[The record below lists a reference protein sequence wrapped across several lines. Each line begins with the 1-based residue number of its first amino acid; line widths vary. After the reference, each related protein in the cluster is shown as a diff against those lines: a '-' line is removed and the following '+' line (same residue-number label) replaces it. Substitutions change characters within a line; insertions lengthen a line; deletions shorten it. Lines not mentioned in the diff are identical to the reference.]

1 MAPQIEYSDRE
12 ERLEFIQDRYHC
24 KAPSCGRCGS
34 CALPDG
40 VPAVEYFAD
49 YIWKGGVCKASGKG
63 LGLLIS
69 LMVVV

>member
-1 MAPQIEYSDRE
+1 MMAPQIEYSDRE
-12 ERLEFIQDRYHC
+12 ERLEFIHDRYHC

-49 YIWKGGVCKASGKG
+49 YIDGKVEYVK
-63 LGLLIS
+63 LAAK
-69 LMVVV
+69 VWDY

>member
-1 MAPQIEYSDRE
+1 MIAPQIEYSDRE

-49 YIWKGGVCKASGKG
+49 YIDGKVEYVK
-63 LGLLIS
+63 LAAK
-69 LMVVV
+69 VWDY

>member
-24 KAPSCGRCGS
+24 KAPFCGRCGS

-49 YIWKGGVCKASGKG
+49 YIEGKVEYVK
-63 LGLLIS
+63 LAAK
-69 LMVVV
+69 VWDY